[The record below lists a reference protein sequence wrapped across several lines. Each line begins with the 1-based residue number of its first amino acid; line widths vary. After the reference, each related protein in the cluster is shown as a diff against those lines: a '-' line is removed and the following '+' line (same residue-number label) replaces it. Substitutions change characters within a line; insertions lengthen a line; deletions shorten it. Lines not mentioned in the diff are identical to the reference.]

1 MHACDGLKADDD
13 VKATHEGTWKSK
25 KARLGNNERRKKK
38 IGTDEV
44 VYVRTIAKDTTSSIT
59 NTCITNT
66 VFIAAA
72 ADNDDNGDI

>member
-1 MHACDGLKADDD
+1 MKIIIVGLVSTTSK
-13 VKATHEGTWKSK
+13 TWKQRK
-25 KARLGNNERRKKK
+25 KKKK
-38 IGTDEV
+38 IGMDEV